1 MSAKRRLLLKNFF
14 MVVIALILIIISFI
28 LSRNYKIHTDLLII
42 GILIIGWSG
51 DGILRWIG
59 ESH

>member
-1 MSAKRRLLLKNFF
+1 

-28 LSRNYKIHTDLLII
+28 PSRNYKIHTDLLII